1 MNKTHRNYLMAAIA
15 AIVIGAWLASGLI
28 IRSTGEPAKTDTDDD
43 QAEIFTVAV
52 EERAAEEIRRS
63 ITLQGQTVPERSV
76 QVRAETGGRLEAV
89 PVNVGDRVEAGALL
103 ARVAMD
109 DRQARLREARANLR
123 QKRQTFEAQRRLEEQ
138 GHQSALNLES
148 ARAALESA
156 KAAVERIET
165 DIARTRIS
173 APFAGIID
181 QQHVD
186 QGDLVSPGTAVVTL
200 VDNDPLK
207 VEIHISEQNIERV
220 NIGDEAEVTVLAT
233 GRSFEGTVTSIAP
246 RAESGTRTYRA
257 EITLA
262 DGAPAS
268 SGGSATVRIPVGV
281 VAAHRLSPAVLALDA
296 EGRLGVKTV
305 TADQRV
311 AFQTVEIVR
320 SEPEGVWVTGL
331 PEQTRVVVRG
341 GGFVS
346 PGEKV
351 KVARLGHGNQAGA
364 EAAE

>member
-1 MNKTHRNYLMAAIA
+1 LNKTHRNYLIAAIA
-15 AIVIGAWLASGLI
+15 AVVIGAWLASGVI
-28 IRSTGEPAKTDTDDD
+28 IRSTGEPAKTDPGDD

-63 ITLQGQTVPERSV
+63 ITLQGETVPERSV
-76 QVRAETGGRLEAV
+76 RVRAQTGGRLEAV
-89 PVNVGDRVEAGALL
+89 PVNVGDRVEDGALL

-109 DRQARLREARANLR
+109 DRQARLREAQANLR

-156 KAAVERIET
+156 RAAVERIET
-165 DIARTRIS
+165 DIARTKIN

-181 QQHVD
+181 HQHVN

-207 VEIHISEQNIERV
+207 VEIHISEHNIEQV
-220 NIGDEAEVTVLAT
+220 NTGDEAEVTVLAT
-233 GRSFEGTVTSIAP
+233 GRRFTGTVTSIAP
-246 RAESGTRTYRA
+246 RAEAGTRTYRA
-257 EITLA
+257 DITLA

-268 SGGSATVRIPVGV
+268 SGGSATVRIPVGTV
-281 VAAHRLSPAVLALDA
+281 NAHRVSPAVLALDA
-296 EGRLGVKTV
+296 DGRLGVKTV

-311 AFQTVEIVR
+311 AFQSVEIVR

-331 PEQTRVVVRG
+331 PEPTRLIVRG

-351 KVARLGHGNQAGA
+351 KVSRVDDADQGEA
-364 EAAE
+364 EVAE

>member
-1 MNKTHRNYLMAAIA
+1 LQKTHRNYLIA
-15 AIVIGAWLASGLI
+15 AVAAVVIAAWLASGVI
-28 IRSTGEPAKTDTDDD
+28 IRSTGQASAPESSED

-52 EERAAEEIRRS
+52 EPRSAETIQRS
-63 ITLQGQTVPERSV
+63 IVLQGETVPERSV

-89 PVNVGDRVEAGALL
+89 PVAVGDRVEDGTPL

-109 DRQARLREARANLR
+109 DRQARLREAQANLR
-123 QKRQTFEAQRRLEEQ
+123 QKREAFEAQQRLQEQ
-138 GHQSALNLES
+138 GYQSELNLES

-165 DIARTRIS
+165 DIARTRIRS
-173 APFAGIID
+173 PFAGVID
-181 QQHVD
+181 QLHAD
-186 QGDLVSPGTAVVTL
+186 QGDLVSPGTPVATV

-220 NIGDEAEVTVLAT
+220 SPGEKAEVTVLAT
-233 GRSFEGTVTSIAP
+233 GRTFSGTVTSIAP

-257 EITLA
+257 EVTLGN
-262 DGAPAS
+262 GAPAS
-268 SGGSATVRIPVGV
+268 SGGSATVRIPVDRV
-281 VAAHRLSPAVLALDA
+281 QAHRLSPAVLALDE

-331 PEQTRVVVRG
+331 PEQTRLIVRG

-346 PGEKV
+346 AGEKV
-351 KVARLGHGNQAGA
+351 KVAPVTDGTAPDGEGG
-364 EAAE
+364 E